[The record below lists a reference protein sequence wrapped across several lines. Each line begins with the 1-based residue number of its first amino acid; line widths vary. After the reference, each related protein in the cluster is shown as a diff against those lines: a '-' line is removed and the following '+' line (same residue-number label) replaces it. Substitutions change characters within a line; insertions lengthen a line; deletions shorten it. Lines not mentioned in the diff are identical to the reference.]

1 MKKLLPLLVLLVGV
15 GVAALLI
22 ATGPKVQPRAS
33 EAVAPLVR
41 IVTVAPSTLQF
52 SVQTHGSV
60 VPRTESELV
69 PEVDGRVIEMS
80 PSLVSGGFFKKGDV
94 LLEIDGLDYEEGLE
108 QARAGVARAR
118 SELTNA
124 QKNDVRQKDLMR
136 RGAVSDAAVDNSINQ
151 VRVAQAVV
159 REANARLSRSQRD
172 LERTKIM
179 APYDGRVRSER
190 VDVGQFV
197 RRGDNIGTIYAVDFA
212 EVRLPIPNADLAYLD
227 LPLGNGEP
235 EVSTPPLVTLRA
247 DFAGTAQQW
256 QGQVVRTEGELDP
269 TTRMIHVVARIPEPY
284 SREGGR
290 SPLAVGM
297 FVDAQIH
304 GQTLDGVSVLPR
316 SALRGANRVMVV
328 DANDQLRFRE
338 VEVLRLADEKV
349 YIGKGLEQGERVCI
363 SPLQSTA
370 DGMQVRVAEDTNS

>member
-1 MKKLLPLLVLLVGV
+1 MKNLLPLLVLLIGV
-15 GVAALLI
+15 GAAALLI

-69 PEVDGRVIEMS
+69 PEVDGRVLQMS
-80 PSLVSGGFFKKGDV
+80 ASLVSGGFFKKGDV

-235 EVSTPPLVTLRA
+235 EVSSPPLVTLRA

-269 TTRMIHVVARIPEPY
+269 TTRMIHVVARIAEPY
-284 SREGGR
+284 SRDGGR

-297 FVDAQIH
+297 FVDAEIH

-316 SALRGANRVMVV
+316 SALRGPNRVMVV

-349 YIGKGLEQGERVCI
+349 YIGKGLKQGERVCI

-370 DGMQVRVAEDTNS
+370 DGMQVRVAEDTTS